1 MIRQCEIC
9 KKSKISHPDLSFH
22 KFPSDTE
29 KRGIWASLLG
39 FESVNFTKK
48 LVFICSNHFNPDDIE
63 IRPNGKFLKPDVVP
77 LPYHTTFEI
86 SNESS
91 DTVSEQEVSRI
102 SPTTETML
110 FGVASNQFDVE
121 ALSKSSSSSSVTL
134 TASECEN
141 ELSKTIFVEPSSQ
154 NVPRKKRKRSYF
166 GDLSSSD
173 FSTPEKRRKSFH
185 GIKKIVRKQKVRIHC
200 LQNKVRRQ
208 RLRITSLKSLV
219 SFLNEKFRLSEESE
233 HTLLVKEEKEVFP
246 DTPPISEVYI
256 QEQNLQQQSKIPSQ
270 DSINEEF
277 IKIEYLE
284 ESQLTKGDLPTEENM
299 SELGFSTISIS
310 HEDGSFIEQYSSKRQ
325 KLNEAQ
331 EQPKKSSSELF
342 LLSLVPHLESMTDH
356 QQLSFQRQVI
366 QLLEIIKY
374 PQSDRPFS

>member
-91 DTVSEQEVSRI
+91 DTVSEQVSEQEDSRI

-121 ALSKSSSSSSVTL
+121 ALSKSSSSSSATLTASSSVTL

-154 NVPRKKRKRSYF
+154 NVPKKKERGAILAICQAVISRHQRSE
-166 GDLSSSD
+166 G
-173 FSTPEKRRKSFH
+173 
-185 GIKKIVRKQKVRIHC
+185 KVFT
-200 LQNKVRRQ
+200 V
-208 RLRITSLKSLV
+208 
-219 SFLNEKFRLSEESE
+219 
-233 HTLLVKEEKEVFP
+233 
-246 DTPPISEVYI
+246 
-256 QEQNLQQQSKIPSQ
+256 
-270 DSINEEF
+270 
-277 IKIEYLE
+277 
-284 ESQLTKGDLPTEENM
+284 
-299 SELGFSTISIS
+299 
-310 HEDGSFIEQYSSKRQ
+310 
-325 KLNEAQ
+325 
-331 EQPKKSSSELF
+331 
-342 LLSLVPHLESMTDH
+342 
-356 QQLSFQRQVI
+356 
-366 QLLEIIKY
+366 
-374 PQSDRPFS
+374 

>member
-86 SNESS
+86 SNE
-91 DTVSEQEVSRI
+91 R
-102 SPTTETML
+102 L

-121 ALSKSSSSSSVTL
+121 ALSKSSSSSSATLTASSSVTL

-154 NVPRKKRKRSYF
+154 NVPKKKERGAILAICQAVISRHQRSE
-166 GDLSSSD
+166 G
-173 FSTPEKRRKSFH
+173 
-185 GIKKIVRKQKVRIHC
+185 KVFT
-200 LQNKVRRQ
+200 V
-208 RLRITSLKSLV
+208 
-219 SFLNEKFRLSEESE
+219 
-233 HTLLVKEEKEVFP
+233 
-246 DTPPISEVYI
+246 
-256 QEQNLQQQSKIPSQ
+256 
-270 DSINEEF
+270 
-277 IKIEYLE
+277 
-284 ESQLTKGDLPTEENM
+284 
-299 SELGFSTISIS
+299 
-310 HEDGSFIEQYSSKRQ
+310 
-325 KLNEAQ
+325 
-331 EQPKKSSSELF
+331 
-342 LLSLVPHLESMTDH
+342 
-356 QQLSFQRQVI
+356 
-366 QLLEIIKY
+366 
-374 PQSDRPFS
+374 